1 MKRMEVIESAMA
13 QAQELSRIQN
23 TFGAWEVLERVY
35 RRYPEDQEL
44 NRLRG
49 DFAVKAA
56 QFASVIA
63 SAEQARV
70 KGDYGK
76 ALFAYL
82 EAQKLYPASF
92 FVEEGIQESVDAIL
106 SDRAIVASDNIE
118 TKEVE

>member
-82 EAQKLYPASF
+82 EAKLRSNCHFSWINSASVRLDF
-92 FVEEGIQESVDAIL
+92 GQFL
-106 SDRAIVASDNIE
+106 SAS
-118 TKEVE
+118 TSSM